1 MKTFRTVII
10 PVVTRQKKVVYTTSD
25 RKHKEWRIVEVPVT
39 QLCHVYT
46 FSYNGQ
52 VVTFYVP
59 VSHMN
64 KTNPYCF
71 IFDENGKTI
80 NAVWQHGRSGSA
92 DHIEPALFNWRN
104 EALVSSMR
112 YCNGY
117 VKDSYKYMRR
127 VLF

>member
-1 MKTFRTVII
+1 MKTTHTKTI
-10 PVVTRQKKVVYTTSD
+10 PVITRKKKVVYATSD

-39 QLCHVYT
+39 QECQGYT

-59 VSHMN
+59 VARM
-64 KTNPYCF
+64 TGATPYSF

-104 EALVSSMR
+104 ETLVSNMR